1 MSTHG
6 GQAPSA
12 GELSRILYALAGLRI
27 LLGVLWL
34 ANLSWKLPP
43 DFGKDDPE
51 GLLYNFQL
59 AKEYAVVAPLRD
71 IADSLLIP
79 HFTAFGWLVF
89 LVELAAGVLL
99 LLGLWTRIGA
109 ALGLLQAIA
118 ITLLVVRA
126 PDEWVW
132 TYVMFV
138 AISAVVLATPA
149 GSRLSLDA
157 WRARR

>member
-1 MSTHG
+1 LSSRG

-12 GELSRILYALAGLRI
+12 GELSRILYSLAGLRI

-43 DFGKDDPE
+43 DFGKKDPE
-51 GLLYNFQL
+51 GLLYNFEL

-71 IADSLLIP
+71 IADSVLIP
-79 HFTAFGWLVF
+79 HFTVFGWLVF

-99 LLGLWTRIGA
+99 LLGLWTRVGA
-109 ALGLLQAIA
+109 AIGLVQAIA
-118 ITLLVVRA
+118 ITLLVVQA
-126 PDEWVW
+126 PAEWVW

-138 AISAVVLATPA
+138 AISAVVLVTPA

>member
-1 MSTHG
+1 VSPVTPQSPST
-6 GQAPSA
+6 
-12 GELSRILYALAGLRI
+12 GEVVRTLYALAGLRI

-43 DFGKDDPE
+43 DFGKNDAE
-51 GLLYNFQL
+51 GLLYTFRL
-59 AKEYAVVAPLRD
+59 AEKHAVIGPLQD
-71 IADSLLIP
+71 IMREVVIP
-79 HFTAFGWLVF
+79 HFTLFGWLVF
-89 LVELAAGVLL
+89 LAELVAGVLL
-99 LLGLWTRIGA
+99 LLGLWTRVGALIG
-109 ALGLLQAIA
+109 LMQSLA

-138 AISAVVLATPA
+138 AIGLVVLITPS

-157 WRARR
+157 RRRG

>member
-1 MSTHG
+1 MRARG
-6 GQAPSA
+6 GSALSA
-12 GELSRILYALAGLRI
+12 GDLSRTLYAVVGLRI

-43 DFGKDDPE
+43 DFGKKDAE
-51 GLLYNFQL
+51 GLLYNFEL
-59 AKEYAVVAPLRD
+59 AKEYAVVGPLRD
-71 IADSLLIP
+71 IADSVLIP
-79 HFTAFGWLVF
+79 HFTLFGWLVF

-99 LLGLWTRIGA
+99 LLGLWTRIA
-109 ALGLLQAIA
+109 AAIGLAQAIA

-138 AISAVVLATPA
+138 AISAVVLVTPA

>member
-1 MSTHG
+1 M
-6 GQAPSA
+6 
-12 GELSRILYALAGLRI
+12 
-27 LLGVLWL
+27 
-34 ANLSWKLPP
+34 
-43 DFGKDDPE
+43 
-51 GLLYNFQL
+51 
-59 AKEYAVVAPLRD
+59 
-71 IADSLLIP
+71 
-79 HFTAFGWLVF
+79 
-89 LVELAAGVLL
+89 LL

-109 ALGLLQAIA
+109 LIGLVQAIA

-138 AISAVVLATPA
+138 AISAVVLVTPA

>member
-1 MSTHG
+1 MSRSRS
-6 GQAPSA
+6 QPPAS
-12 GELSRILYALAGLRI
+12 GEIARTLYALAGLRI

-34 ANLSWKLPP
+34 ANLGWKLPP
-43 DFGKDDPE
+43 EFGKNDPE

-59 AKEYAVVAPLRD
+59 AEKYAVPG
-71 IADSLLIP
+71 LLQDLTREVVIP
-79 HFTAFGWLVF
+79 HFTLFGWLVF
-89 LVELAAGVLL
+89 LTELAAGVLL

-109 ALGLLQAIA
+109 LIGLVESIA

-132 TYVMFV
+132 TYIMFV
-138 AISAVVLATPA
+138 AIGLVVLVTPS

-157 WRARR
+157 RRRG